1 MLFDNVI
8 EQIQASKKEEA
19 EVVIVKLGEVT
30 SVTPGGRAYVKLYGD
45 GSPSTKLYTYIDGYF
60 PEQGDKVAL
69 LPQGKTYIIL
79 GKVNDENPVEIYA
92 KIQWVKD
99 NFLGLEYKSIIED
112 AKNPTERVIFENYAL
127 IPTSDNKDTLG
138 GADNNFKEIF
148 IKKLTLD
155 GESFTK
161 IYQDRIFVK
170 NGNNTYSLIATFNN
184 NIVTLTPSADNMW
197 ALGTSSAKLKEIWT
211 YIFRGSWKSGNAT
224 ERSLSWDSNNALV
237 PDSSGAI
244 DLGTASALFKNLFLT
259 ALIGGKWQYNTSAAN
274 NLAWSDASNLLPSAD
289 KAVSL
294 GSSSKMFSKVYA
306 EKFYLNGTEMS
317 TTTAVLTVTSGS
329 NIRTL
334 TLTYTSSGADLLPN
348 LNDTFKIGSAT
359 KKFAEIFATKF
370 TGNLTGN
377 VTGNVTGRFRES
389 DSFYVAFDSSHNINP
404 SSTNNISLGTSS
416 LKYKDIYATD
426 FHGNLTGDV
435 SGSLKDGS
443 TYTIGFDSAHNWY
456 PSSGN
461 AINLGKSGNQFN
473 KAYVKELYI
482 DGTQFDPSGVVA
494 VTKLSATYGSGT
506 SQVTREFTLTA
517 TSSGATLLP
526 SDNNKFALGSSSYKF
541 SEVVAS
547 YFTGTL
553 DGNIKV
559 GNGTLSVDDSNVGVY
574 PSSDNTM
581 TLGASSYQFKA
592 GYFKKLYLDGTEVDL
607 SNFSTDKL
615 TATSG
620 SYTRTI
626 TLSAQSNNAAQLL
639 PATNDTYDIGK
650 YGTAFNEVFAS
661 FLVGGL
667 RNYTSSSSYQSIVW
681 DNLHNFYPSTTNTIS
696 LGTSSKQFKNIYG
709 QNIYVN
715 GTAVS
720 SDARKKED
728 ISPLDWRYDEFFKSL
743 KPVSFKYKD
752 GTSGRKHTGFIAQE
766 VEEAAEKAGLTDKD
780 LAVVVKDPEGSYY
793 LRYEEIIAVQTEVI
807 QKLMARV
814 ETLEAEK
821 KMAESKLTRMEA
833 RLQKI
838 EQFIFEQ

>member
-60 PEQGDKVAL
+60 PEQGDKVVL

-99 NFLGLEYKSIIED
+99 NFLSQEYKSIIED

-127 IPTSDNKDTLG
+127 IPTSDNRDTLG

-170 NGNNTYSLIATFNN
+170 DGNNIYSLIATYAAGT
-184 NIVTLTPSADNMW
+184 ITLTPSTNDSW
-197 ALGTSSAKLKEIWT
+197 ALGTSAAKLKEIWT
-211 YIFRGSWKSGNAT
+211 GLFRGAWKSGQST
-224 ERSLSWDSNNALV
+224 ERQLSWNSSNALV
-237 PDSSGAI
+237 PDTNESV
-244 DLGTASALFKNLFLT
+244 D
-259 ALIGGKWQYNTSAAN
+259 
-274 NLAWSDASNLLPSAD
+274 
-289 KAVSL
+289 L
-294 GSSSKMFSKVYA
+294 GSSSLHFKDLYIRRVIGAFAHDSSNGYISWTSATVLAPSVTDSIELGDAAKQFNKVYT
-306 EKFYLNGTEMS
+306 KSIFINGTEFLPANITVDKLH
-317 TTTAVLTVTSGS
+317 TTYGQQ
-329 NIRTL
+329 NRDL
-334 TLTYTSSGADLLPN
+334 TLSADISGMYLLPSVN
-348 LNDTFKIGSAT
+348 NSLKIGSANY
-359 KKFAEIFATKF
+359 KLAEVIATKF
-370 TGNLTGN
+370 TG
-377 VTGNVTGRFRES
+377 
-389 DSFYVAFDSSHNINP
+389 D
-404 SSTNNISLGTSS
+404 
-416 LKYKDIYATD
+416 
-426 FHGNLTGDV
+426 LTGDIT
-435 SGSLKDGS
+435 GNLKDGN
-443 TYTIGFDSAHNWY
+443 TYTVGFDSAHNLN
-456 PSSGN
+456 PSATN
-461 AINLGKSGNQFN
+461 AIGLGTSSYQYN
-473 KAYVKELYI
+473 KIYTKELYLN
-482 DGTQFDPSGVVA
+482 GTKFEPSGTTTNA
-494 VTKLSATYGSGT
+494 LTDDTGGYSRSL
-506 SQVTREFTLTA
+506 TLTS
-517 TSSGATLLP
+517 TSTGATILP
-526 SDNNKFALGSSSYKF
+526 SSSETFTLGSSDAKLK
-541 SEVVAS
+541 EVTALT
-547 YFTGTL
+547 FKGDL
-553 DGNIKV
+553 DGGMKDGSNTLKFDSSHNLTPSTSELLSI
-559 GNGTLSVDDSNVGVY
+559 GTA
-574 PSSDNTM
+574 T
-581 TLGASSYQFKA
+581 
-592 GYFKKLYLDGTEVDL
+592 KLLKNLYAQYLFGDLDGKWRDGSQYNMGFDASHNLVPSATNALSMGTSAKQYDKVYAKEFYMDGVKIDL
-607 SNFSTDKL
+607 SQATTSTLK
-615 TATSG
+615 AVNG

-626 TLSAQSNNAAQLL
+626 TLTASSQGSKLS
-639 PATNDTYDIGK
+639 PATNNTYQIGE
-650 YGTAFNEVFAS
+650 YNYQFREIFAYY
-661 FLVGGL
+661 FCGAL
-667 RNYTSSSSYQSIVW
+667 RNYTSASNYQSIEW
-681 DNLHNFYPSTTNTIS
+681 DNQNNFYPSTTNTVS
-696 LGTSSKQFKNIYG
+696 LGTANKQFKNIYG
-709 QNIYVN
+709 QNLYAN

-720 SDARKKED
+720 SDRRKKED

-821 KMAESKLTRMEA
+821 KLAESKLTRMEA

-838 EQFIFEQ
+838 EQFIFEN

>member
-45 GSPSTKLYTYIDGYF
+45 GNPSTKLYTYIDGYF

-92 KIQWVKD
+92 KIKWVEEK
-99 NFLGLEYKSIIED
+99 FCPIEYKSILED
-112 AKNPTERVIFENYAL
+112 ASHQSEQITFDNYSLLPT
-127 IPTSDNKDTLG
+127 TDNKDILG
-138 GADNNFKEIF
+138 AATKYFKEIF

-170 NGNNTYSLIATFNN
+170 DGNNIYSLIATYSGG
-184 NIVTLTPSADNMW
+184 IVTLTPSADNMW

-211 YIFRGSWKSGNAT
+211 YLFRGTWKSGNAT
-224 ERSLSWDSNNALV
+224 ERALSWDSNNALV

-259 ALIGGKWQYNTSAAN
+259 ALIGAKWQYNTNAAY
-274 NLAWSDASNLLPSAD
+274 NLAWSDASNLLPSD
-289 KAVSL
+289 NKTVNL
-294 GSSSKMFSKVYA
+294 GSSTKMFANIYA

-317 TTTAVLTVTSGS
+317 TITAALTVTSGS
-329 NIRTL
+329 NTRTL
-334 TLTYTSSGADLLPN
+334 TLTYTSAGADLLPN

-370 TGNLTGN
+370 TGDLTGN

-389 DSFYVAFDSSHNINP
+389 DNFYIAFDSSHNINP
-404 SSTNNISLGTSS
+404 SSSGNISLGTSS

-443 TYTIGFDSAHNWY
+443 TYTIGFDSAHNWC
-456 PSSGN
+456 PSNNN

-494 VTKLSATYGSGT
+494 VAKLSATYGSGS

-526 SDNNKFALGSSSYKF
+526 SSNNNFKLGDTSNKF

-553 DGNIKV
+553 DGNIRV
-559 GNGTLSVDDSNVGVY
+559 GNGTLSIDHSNVGVY
-574 PSSDNTM
+574 PSSDDTM

-681 DNLHNFYPSTTNTIS
+681 DNLHNFYPSTTNTVS
-696 LGTSSKQFKNIYG
+696 LGTANKQFKNIYG

-720 SDARKKED
+720 SDRRKKED
-728 ISPLDWRYDEFFKSL
+728 ISPLDGRYDEFFKSL
-743 KPVSFKYKD
+743 NPISFKYKD

-766 VEEAAEKAGLTDKD
+766 VEEAAEKAGLNDKD
-780 LAVVVKDPEGSYY
+780 LAVVVKDPEGNYY
-793 LRYEEIIAVQTEVI
+793 LRYEEIIAIQTKIIKE
-807 QKLMARV
+807 LMADV
-814 ETLEAEK
+814 EALKTKNRTLEA
-821 KMAESKLTRMEA
+821 
-833 RLQKI
+833 RLEKI
-838 EQFIFEQ
+838 EKFLFEN